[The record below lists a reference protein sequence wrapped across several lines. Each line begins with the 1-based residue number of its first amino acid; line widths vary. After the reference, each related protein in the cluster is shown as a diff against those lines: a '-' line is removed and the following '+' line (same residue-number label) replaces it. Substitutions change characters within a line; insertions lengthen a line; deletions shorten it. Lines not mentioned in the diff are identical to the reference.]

1 MNKLS
6 LRNILFVG
14 KNVIRTILSTIFTM
28 NCSMPRI
35 QTGCKHKGRKLRSVL
50 FLIFLFK
57 NNYFLQ
63 LISGFKYQKKC
74 QNSKISMKYPSIHC
88 EDRRTPHQKS
98 GRKTNV
104 WTEQL
109 GVRQVSLSL
118 IISQVAQVTTEHG
131 QLFFLIKTIPCPL
144 MT

>member
-1 MNKLS
+1 
-6 LRNILFVG
+6 
-14 KNVIRTILSTIFTM
+14 
-28 NCSMPRI
+28 
-35 QTGCKHKGRKLRSVL
+35 
-50 FLIFLFK
+50 
-57 NNYFLQ
+57 
-63 LISGFKYQKKC
+63 
-74 QNSKISMKYPSIHC
+74 MKYPSIHC

-131 QLFFLIKTIPCPL
+131 QLFFLIKNNFLSSCDL
-144 MT
+144 RNVFKNSSLKGW